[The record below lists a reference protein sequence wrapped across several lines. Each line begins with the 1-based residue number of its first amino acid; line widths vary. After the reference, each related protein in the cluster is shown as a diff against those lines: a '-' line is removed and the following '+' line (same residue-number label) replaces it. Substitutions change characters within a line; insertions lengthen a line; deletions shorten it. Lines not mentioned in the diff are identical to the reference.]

1 VEFSA
6 PRIGVD
12 GAGVDSGVGA
22 AVAVGMVGVAFL
34 CCNLLPHVRHI
45 CASFGEFLPHSLHL
59 IVLDN
64 SSNNSRS
71 LINYI

>member
-22 AVAVGMVGVAFL
+22 AVAVVWSEWLFFVVIYYRMCGIF
-34 CCNLLPHVRHI
+34 VRRLVN
-45 CASFGEFLPHSLHL
+45 SFR
-59 IVLDN
+59 IVC
-64 SSNNSRS
+64 
-71 LINYI
+71 I